1 MSANKSLD
9 SSLRSAM
16 RLQVCQQ
23 ACHEPSPD
31 RLSERAMASL
41 RWCHVSLPEKWRMVM
56 RLMFWSAGGR
66 HGEAYYVPSKDFISL
81 PAFAAFKNA
90 DSLGL
95 AEFER
100 DLVATITRIRNS
112 ERLNGCGLR

>member
-1 MSANKSLD
+1 M
-9 SSLRSAM
+9 
-16 RLQVCQQ
+16 
-23 ACHEPSPD
+23 
-31 RLSERAMASL
+31 SERRFALVDFTYRGKTGRPHLYEAGHIYAPPSAVAHAATS
-41 RWCHVSLPEKWRMVM
+41 RVT